1 MKHPSP
7 REVPT
12 RRPGLRPENALWGG
26 SPLQHRFCVGS
37 FHVTAVLHASDPER
51 GYDVV
56 ERICL
61 ILTANE

>member
-1 MKHPSP
+1 MKHLSL

-12 RRPGLRPENALWGG
+12 SRPGLRPENAFWSG
-26 SPLQHRFCVGS
+26 SPLRHRFCVGP
-37 FHVTAVLHASDPER
+37 FLVTTVLHAGDPER

-56 ERICL
+56 ERIGL

>member
-1 MKHPSP
+1 MKHLSP

-12 RRPGLRPENALWGG
+12 SRPGLRPENAFWGG
-26 SPLQHRFCVGS
+26 SPLPHRFCVGP
-37 FHVTAVLHASDPER
+37 FLVTTVLHASHPER
-51 GYDVV
+51 GYDAV